1 MSAMDTRWIETL
13 AATVPTTRVIRDP
26 HQIKRFTTGIR
37 FGGGSALAVFEP
49 ASLLD
54 FWQILKACVAADCIV
69 ICQAANTGV
78 TGGSTPDGED
88 YDREIVIISTLK
100 LDTCIPLC
108 DAQQALV
115 FAGGT
120 LYRLEEML
128 APFGK
133 NPHSVIGSSCIGASV
148 VGGICNNSGGSL
160 VKRGPAYTEFSLFA
174 RLTDQGEL
182 ELVNH
187 LGIDLGE
194 TPEDILSNLDAG
206 RFDPQSVQLEGGLA
220 SDPEYIQRVR
230 EVEAPT
236 PARFN
241 SDQRRLH
248 EASGSAGKLA
258 VFAVRVDTFDKPQ
271 AEQVFYVG
279 TNDPEQLNEIRRR
292 LLAECRELPEMGE
305 YMHESWFDGAD
316 QYCKD
321 TFLIIKYLG
330 TGFLPRLYSIKAGLD
345 RWLDKIPGLP
355 KRPADHL
362 LQRLAK
368 WWPDHLPKRMRE
380 YRKTYE
386 HHLILV
392 GADTAIAEIR
402 QVLHEVT
409 RASDTG
415 AFFECSPKE
424 GEAAL
429 LHRLV
434 AGGSPA
440 RYNLIHAKE
449 TNGMVTF
456 DVALPRNY
464 PQWHTFLPEDLLDQC
479 AAPYRGGHFMC
490 HVFHWDF
497 VVKAGVDPE
506 AVKARMMRLL
516 DEIGAKYP
524 AEHNVGHLYRA
535 EPDHA
540 AFYRSLDP
548 NNVFNAGVGKMS
560 KNKCYH

>member
-1 MSAMDTRWIETL
+1 MSAMDTRWIDAL
-13 AATVPTTRVIRDP
+13 AATVPTTRVIRDS
-26 HQIKRFTTGIR
+26 HHIKRFTTGIR
-37 FGGGSALAVFEP
+37 FGSGSALAVFEP

-69 ICQAANTGV
+69 ICQAANTGI

-128 APFGK
+128 TPFGK

-160 VKRGPAYTEFSLFA
+160 VKRGPAYTEFALFA
-174 RLTDQGEL
+174 RLTERGEL

-292 LLAECRELPEMGE
+292 LLVECRELPEMGE

-330 TGFLPRLYSIKAGLD
+330 TGFMPRLYRIKAALD

-355 KRPADHL
+355 NRPADHL

-402 QVLHEVT
+402 QVLHKVT

-440 RYNLIHAKE
+440 RYNLIHAKK

-497 VVKAGVDPE
+497 VIKAGVDPE

-524 AEHNVGHLYRA
+524 AEHNVGHLYSA

>member
-1 MSAMDTRWIETL
+1 MDTRWIDEL
-13 AATVPTTRVIRDP
+13 AAAVPTTRVIRAS

-37 FGGGSALAVFEP
+37 FGSGSALAVFEP
-49 ASLLD
+49 GSLLD
-54 FWQILKACVAADCIV
+54 FWQVLKACVAADCIV

-108 DAQQALV
+108 DARQALV

-128 APFGK
+128 APFNK

-174 RLTDQGEL
+174 RLTEQGEL
-182 ELVNH
+182 QLVNH
-187 LGIDLGE
+187 LGINLGE
-194 TPEDILSNLDAG
+194 TPEEILGNLDAG
-206 RFDPQSVQLEGGLA
+206 SFDPQAVALDGGLA

-230 EVEAPT
+230 EIEATT

-241 SDQRRLH
+241 ADQRRLH

-258 VFAVRVDTFDKPQ
+258 VFAVRVDTFDKPK

-292 LLAECRELPEMGE
+292 LLSECAELPEMGE
-305 YMHESWFDGAD
+305 YMHQSWFDGAD

-321 TFLIIKYLG
+321 MFLIIKYLG
-330 TGFLPRLYSIKAGLD
+330 TGFLPRLYRIKAAFD
-345 RWLDKIPGLP
+345 RWLDKVPGLP
-355 KRPADHL
+355 NRPADHL
-362 LQRLAK
+362 LHRLAQL
-368 WWPDHLPKRMRE
+368 WPDHLPKRMRA
-380 YRKTYE
+380 YRAAYE

-402 QVLHEVT
+402 QVLHDVT
-409 RASDTG
+409 RVGDVG

-424 GEAAL
+424 GDAAL

-440 RYNLIHAKE
+440 RYNLVHAKE

-464 PQWHTFLPEDLLDQC
+464 PKWYEFLPQDLLDDC

-497 VVKAGVDPE
+497 VVRAGVEPE
-506 AVKARMMRLL
+506 AVKARMMGLL

-524 AEHNVGHLYRA
+524 AEHNVGHLYHA

-548 NNVFNAGVGKMS
+548 TNAFNAGVGKMS

>member
-1 MSAMDTRWIETL
+1 MDTRWIDAL

-26 HQIKRFTTGIR
+26 HHIKRFTTGIR
-37 FGGGSALAVFEP
+37 FGSGSALAVFEP

-69 ICQAANTGV
+69 ICQAANTGI

-128 APFGK
+128 TPFGK

-160 VKRGPAYTEFSLFA
+160 VKRGPAYTEFALFA
-174 RLTDQGEL
+174 RLTEQGEL

-292 LLAECRELPEMGE
+292 LLVECRELPEMGE

-330 TGFLPRLYSIKAGLD
+330 TGFMPRLYRIKAALD

-368 WWPDHLPKRMRE
+368 WWPDHLPKRMRD

-524 AEHNVGHLYRA
+524 AEHNVGHLYHA

-548 NNVFNAGVGKMS
+548 NNAFNAGVGKMS

>member
-1 MSAMDTRWIETL
+1 MDTRWIDEL
-13 AATVPTTRVIRDP
+13 AAEVPDTRVLREA

-37 FGGGSALAVFEP
+37 FGGGAALAVFEP

-54 FWQILKACVAADCIV
+54 FWQVLKACVAADCVV

-78 TGGSTPDGED
+78 TGGSTPDGDD
-88 YDREIVIISTLK
+88 YDREVVIINTLK
-100 LDTCIPLC
+100 LDTCLPIC

-148 VGGICNNSGGSL
+148 IGGICNNSGGSL
-160 VKRGPAYTEFSLFA
+160 VKRGPAYTELALFA
-174 RLTDQGEL
+174 QLNEQGEL

-187 LGIDLGE
+187 LGIDLGT
-194 TPEDILSNLDAG
+194 TPEEILGNLDAG
-206 RFDPQSVQLEGGLA
+206 QFDTSAVTLEGGLA
-220 SDPEYIQRVR
+220 SDPEYSERVR
-230 EVEAPT
+230 EVDAAT
-236 PARFN
+236 PSRFN
-241 SDQRRLH
+241 ADRRRLH

-258 VFAVRVDTFDKPQ
+258 VFAVRVDTFDKPK

-279 TNDPEQLNEIRRR
+279 TNEPEQLNEIRRR
-292 LLAECRELPEMGE
+292 LLSECAELPEMAE
-305 YMHESWFDGAD
+305 YMHQSWFDGAD
-316 QYCKD
+316 RYCKD

-330 TGFLPRLYSIKAGLD
+330 TSFMPRLYRIKASMD
-345 RWLDKIPGLP
+345 RWLEKIPGLP
-355 KRPADHL
+355 HRPADHL
-362 LQRLAK
+362 LQRLARL
-368 WWPDHLPKRMRE
+368 WPDHLPKRMRA
-380 YRKTYE
+380 YREAYE
-386 HHLILV
+386 HHLIV
-392 GADTAIAEIR
+392 VAADTAISEIR
-402 QVLHEVT
+402 QVLHDVT
-409 RASDTG
+409 RESEAG

-424 GEAAL
+424 GDAAL

-440 RYNLIHAKE
+440 RYNLVHAKE

-464 PQWHTFLPEDLLDQC
+464 GKWYEFLPEDLLDQC

-497 VVKAGVDPE
+497 VVKAGVDPQ
-506 AVKARMMRLL
+506 AIKARMMALL
-516 DEIGAKYP
+516 DDIGAKYP
-524 AEHNVGHLYRA
+524 AEHNVGNQYFA

-540 AFYRSLDP
+540 AFYRELDP
-548 NNVFNAGVGKMS
+548 TNTFNAGVGKMS
-560 KNKCYH
+560 KYKFYH

>member
-1 MSAMDTRWIETL
+1 MDTAWIDDL
-13 AATVPTTRVIRDP
+13 STVVPDTRILREP
-26 HQIKRFTTGIR
+26 HQIKRFTIGIR

-49 ASLLD
+49 ATLLD
-54 FWQILKACVAADCIV
+54 FWQVLKACVAADCVI

-78 TGGSTPDGED
+78 TGGSTPDGDD
-88 YDREIVIISTLK
+88 YDREVVIISTLK

-120 LYRLEEML
+120 LYRLEALL

-160 VKRGPAYTEFSLFA
+160 VKRGPAYTELA
-174 RLTDQGEL
+174 LYAQLNEQGEL

-187 LGIDLGE
+187 LGIALGD
-194 TPEDILSNLDAG
+194 TPEEILSNLDQG
-206 RFDPQSVQLEGGLA
+206 RFDPEAVALDGALA
-220 SDPEYIQRVR
+220 SDPEYIERVR
-230 EVEAPT
+230 EVDAST
-236 PARFN
+236 PSRFN
-241 SDQRRLH
+241 SDTRRLH

-258 VFAVRVDTFDKPQ
+258 VFAVRVDTFDKPK

-279 TNDPEQLNEIRRR
+279 TNEPEQLNDIRRR
-292 LLAECRELPEMGE
+292 LLAECNELPEMGE
-305 YMHESWFDGAD
+305 YMHASWFDGAD

-321 TFLIIKYLG
+321 TYLVVKYLG
-330 TGFLPRLYSIKAGLD
+330 TGFLPRLYRIKSVLD
-345 RWLDKIPGLP
+345 RWLEKIPGLP
-355 KRPADHL
+355 QRPADRL
-362 LQRLAK
+362 LQRLAQL
-368 WWPDHLPKRMRE
+368 WPDHLPKRMRE
-380 YRKTYE
+380 YRKLYE
-386 HHLILV
+386 HHLIVV
-392 GADTAIAEIR
+392 GADKAIAEIR
-402 QVLHEVT
+402 QVLHDVT
-409 RASDTG
+409 REDDAG
-415 AFFECSPKE
+415 AFFECSPEE
-424 GEAAL
+424 GDAAL

-464 PQWHTFLPEDLLDQC
+464 AKWYEFLPEDLLDQC

-497 VVKAGVDPE
+497 VVKAGVDPL
-506 AVKARMMRLL
+506 AVKERMMLLL

-524 AEHNVGHLYRA
+524 AEHNVGNQYCA
-535 EPDHA
+535 ESHHA
-540 AFYRSLDP
+540 AFYKELDP
-548 NNVFNAGVGKMS
+548 SNTFNAGVGKMS
-560 KNKCYH
+560 KYKFYH

>member
-1 MSAMDTRWIETL
+1 MDTRWIDEL
-13 AATVPTTRVIRDP
+13 AAEVLDMGVLREP

-37 FGGGSALAVFEP
+37 FGQGPALAIFEP
-49 ASLLD
+49 ASLLA
-54 FWQILKACVAADCIV
+54 FWKILKAAVAADCIV

-78 TGGSTPDGED
+78 TGGSTPDGDD

-100 LDTCIPLC
+100 LDTCMPLC

-115 FAGGT
+115 FSGGT

-128 APFGK
+128 EPFGK

-148 VGGICNNSGGSL
+148 IGGICNNSGGSL
-160 VKRGPAYTEFSLFA
+160 VKRGPAYTELALFA
-174 RLTDQGEL
+174 RLTEHGEL

-194 TPEDILSNLDAG
+194 TPEEILGNLDAG
-206 RFDPQSVQLEGGLA
+206 RFDLDAATLDGSLA
-220 SDPEYIQRVR
+220 SDPEYIERVR
-230 EVEAPT
+230 EINEPT
-236 PARFN
+236 PSRFN
-241 SDQRRLH
+241 ADQRRLH

-258 VFAVRVDTFDKPQ
+258 VFAVRVDTFDKPK

-279 TNDPEQLNEIRRR
+279 TNDPKQLNEIRRR
-292 LLAECRELPEMGE
+292 LLSECSELPEMGE
-305 YMHESWFDGAD
+305 YMHQSWFDGAD
-316 QYCKD
+316 RYCKD
-321 TFLIIKYLG
+321 TFLLIKHLG
-330 TGFLPRLYSIKAGLD
+330 TDFLPRLYRIKAALD
-345 RWLDKIPGLP
+345 RWLEKVPGLP
-355 KRPADHL
+355 NRPTDHL
-362 LQRLAK
+362 LQRLAR

-380 YRKTYE
+380 YRKAYE
-386 HHLILV
+386 HHMILV

-409 RASDTG
+409 IEGDVG

-424 GEAAL
+424 GDAAL
-429 LHRLV
+429 LHRMV

-449 TNGMVTF
+449 TNGIVTF

-464 PQWHTFLPEDLLDQC
+464 AQWYEFLPEDLLDQC

-497 VVKAGVDPE
+497 VVKAGVEPE
-506 AVKARMMRLL
+506 AVKERMMSLL
-516 DEIGAKYP
+516 DGIGAKYP
-524 AEHNVGHLYRA
+524 AEHNVGHLYCA
-535 EPDHA
+535 EPDQA
-540 AFYRSLDP
+540 AFYRELDP
-548 NNVFNAGVGKMS
+548 TNTFNAGVGKMS
-560 KNKCYH
+560 KYRGYH

>member
-1 MSAMDTRWIETL
+1 MDTRWIETL

-241 SDQRRLH
+241 SDLRRLH

-330 TGFLPRLYSIKAGLD
+330 TGFLPRLYRIKAGLD
-345 RWLDKIPGLP
+345 RWLDKLPGLP

>member
-1 MSAMDTRWIETL
+1 MDTHWIDEL
-13 AATVPTTRVIRDP
+13 AAEVLDMRVLREP

-37 FGGGSALAVFEP
+37 FGQGPALAAFEP
-49 ASLLD
+49 ASLLA
-54 FWQILKACVAADCIV
+54 FWKILKAAVAADCIV

-78 TGGSTPDGED
+78 TGGSTPDGDD

-100 LDTCIPLC
+100 LDTCMPLC

-128 APFGK
+128 EPFGK

-148 VGGICNNSGGSL
+148 IGGICNNSGGSL
-160 VKRGPAYTEFSLFA
+160 VKRGPAYTELALFA
-174 RLTDQGEL
+174 RLTEHGEL

-194 TPEDILSNLDAG
+194 TPEEILGNLDAG
-206 RFDPQSVQLEGGLA
+206 RFDLDAATLDGSLA
-220 SDPEYIQRVR
+220 SDPEYIERVR
-230 EVEAPT
+230 EINEPT
-236 PARFN
+236 PSRFN
-241 SDQRRLH
+241 ADQRRLH

-258 VFAVRVDTFDKPQ
+258 VFAVRVDTFDKPK

-279 TNDPEQLNEIRRR
+279 TNDPKQLNEIRRR
-292 LLAECRELPEMGE
+292 LLSECSELPEMGE
-305 YMHESWFDGAD
+305 YMHQSWFDGAD
-316 QYCKD
+316 RYCKD
-321 TFLIIKYLG
+321 TFLLIKHLG
-330 TGFLPRLYSIKAGLD
+330 TDFLPRLYRIKAALD
-345 RWLDKIPGLP
+345 RWLEKVPGLP
-355 KRPADHL
+355 NRPADHL
-362 LQRLAK
+362 LQLLAR

-380 YRKTYE
+380 YRKAYE
-386 HHLILV
+386 HHMILV

-409 RASDTG
+409 IEGDVG

-424 GEAAL
+424 GDAAL
-429 LHRLV
+429 LHRMV

-449 TNGMVTF
+449 TNGIVTF

-464 PQWHTFLPEDLLDQC
+464 AQWYEFLPEDLLDQC

-497 VVKAGVDPE
+497 VVKAGVEPE
-506 AVKARMMRLL
+506 AVKERMMSLL
-516 DEIGAKYP
+516 DGIGAKYP
-524 AEHNVGHLYRA
+524 AEHNVGHLYCA
-535 EPDHA
+535 EPDQA
-540 AFYRSLDP
+540 AFYRELDP
-548 NNVFNAGVGKMS
+548 TNTFNAGVGKMS
-560 KNKCYH
+560 KYRGYH

>member
-1 MSAMDTRWIETL
+1 MDTRWIDEL
-13 AATVPTTRVIRDP
+13 ATAVPKTRVIRES
-26 HQIKRFTTGIR
+26 HHIARFTTGIR
-37 FGGGSALAVFEP
+37 FGSGSALAVFEP
-49 ASLLD
+49 DSLLD
-54 FWQILKACVAADCIV
+54 FWHVLKACVAADCIV

-174 RLTDQGEL
+174 RLTEQGEL
-182 ELVNH
+182 QLVNH

-194 TPEDILSNLDAG
+194 TPEEILGNLDAG
-206 RFDPQSVQLEGGLA
+206 HFDPQTVTLDGGLA
-220 SDPEYIQRVR
+220 SDPDYIQRVR
-230 EVEAPT
+230 EVEATT

-258 VFAVRVDTFDKPQ
+258 VFAVRVDTFDKPK

-292 LLAECRELPEMGE
+292 LLTECGELPEMGE

-321 TFLIIKYLG
+321 TFLMIKYLG
-330 TGFLPRLYSIKAGLD
+330 TSFLPSLYRIKAALD

-355 KRPADHL
+355 NRPADHL
-362 LQRLAK
+362 LQRLAQ

-380 YRKTYE
+380 YREIYE

-392 GADTAIAEIR
+392 GADAAIAEIR
-402 QVLHEVT
+402 QVLHDVT
-409 RASDTG
+409 RVGDVG
-415 AFFECSPKE
+415 AFFECSPAE
-424 GEAAL
+424 GDAAL

-506 AVKARMMRLL
+506 AVKARMMTLL

-524 AEHNVGHLYRA
+524 AEHNVGHLYHA

-548 NNVFNAGVGKMS
+548 NNAFNAGVGKMS

>member
-1 MSAMDTRWIETL
+1 MDTRWIDELAVTL
-13 AATVPTTRVIRDP
+13 PKTRVIREP
-26 HQIKRFTTGIR
+26 HHIQRFTTGIR

-49 ASLLD
+49 GSLLD
-54 FWQILKACVAADCIV
+54 FWHVLKACVAADCIV

-108 DAQQALV
+108 DARQALV

-128 APFGK
+128 APFNK

-174 RLTDQGEL
+174 RLTEQGEL
-182 ELVNH
+182 QLVNH

-194 TPEDILSNLDAG
+194 TPDEILGNLDAG
-206 RFDPQSVQLEGGLA
+206 NFDSQAVALDGGLA

-230 EVEAPT
+230 EIEATT

-258 VFAVRVDTFDKPQ
+258 VFAVRVDTFDKPK

-292 LLAECRELPEMGE
+292 LLSECAELPEMGE
-305 YMHESWFDGAD
+305 YMHQSWFDGAD

-321 TFLIIKYLG
+321 MFLIIKYLG
-330 TGFLPRLYSIKAGLD
+330 TGFLPRLYRIKAAFD
-345 RWLDKIPGLP
+345 RWLDKVPGLP
-355 KRPADHL
+355 NRPADHL
-362 LQRLAK
+362 LHRLAQL
-368 WWPDHLPKRMRE
+368 WPDHLPKRMRA
-380 YRKTYE
+380 YRAAYE

-402 QVLHEVT
+402 QVLHDVT
-409 RASDTG
+409 RVGDVG

-440 RYNLIHAKE
+440 RYNLVHAKQ

-464 PQWHTFLPEDLLDQC
+464 PKWYEFLPEDLLDDC

-497 VVKAGVDPE
+497 VVRAGVEPE
-506 AVKARMMRLL
+506 AVKARMMSLL

-524 AEHNVGHLYRA
+524 AEHNVGHLYHA

-548 NNVFNAGVGKMS
+548 TNAFNAGVGKMS

>member
-1 MSAMDTRWIETL
+1 MDTRWIDAL

-26 HQIKRFTTGIR
+26 HHIKRFTTGIR
-37 FGGGSALAVFEP
+37 FGSGSALAVFEP

-69 ICQAANTGV
+69 ICQAANTGI

-128 APFGK
+128 TPFGK

-160 VKRGPAYTEFSLFA
+160 VKRGPAYTEFALFA
-174 RLTDQGEL
+174 RLTEQGEL

-206 RFDPQSVQLEGGLA
+206 RFDPQSVQLEGALA

-292 LLAECRELPEMGE
+292 LLVECRELPEMGE

-330 TGFLPRLYSIKAGLD
+330 TGFMPRLYRIKAALD

-440 RYNLIHAKE
+440 RYNLIHAKK

>member
-1 MSAMDTRWIETL
+1 MDTRWIDEL
-13 AATVPTTRVIRDP
+13 AATVPKTCVIRER
-26 HQIKRFTTGIR
+26 HHIKRFTTGIR
-37 FGGGSALAVFEP
+37 FGSGSALAVVEP

-54 FWQILKACVAADCIV
+54 FWEVLKACVAADCIV
-69 ICQAANTGV
+69 ICQAANTGI

-100 LDTCIPLC
+100 LDTCMPLC

-128 APFGK
+128 SPFNK

-160 VKRGPAYTEFSLFA
+160 VKRGPAYTELALFA
-174 RLTDQGEL
+174 RLTDKGEL

-187 LGIDLGE
+187 LGIELGE
-194 TPEDILSNLDAG
+194 TPEEILTNLEAG
-206 RFDPQSVQLEGGLA
+206 RFDPTAVTKDAGLA
-220 SDPEYIQRVR
+220 SDPDYIERVR
-230 EVEAPT
+230 EIDANT
-236 PARFN
+236 PSRFN
-241 SDQRRLH
+241 ADKRRLH

-258 VFAVRVDTFDKPQ
+258 VFAVRVDTFDKPT
-271 AEQVFYVG
+271 AEQVFYLG

-292 LLAECRELPEMGE
+292 LLSECTELPEMAE
-305 YMHESWFDGAD
+305 YMHQSWFDGAD
-316 QYCKD
+316 RYCKD
-321 TFLIIKYLG
+321 TFLLIKYLG
-330 TGFLPRLYSIKAGLD
+330 TSFLPRLYRIKALID
-345 RWLDKIPGLP
+345 RWLEQIPGLP
-355 KRPADHL
+355 SRPADHL
-362 LQRLAK
+362 LQRLAQL
-368 WWPDHLPKRMRE
+368 WPDHLPKRMRN
-380 YRKTYE
+380 YREAYE
-386 HHLILV
+386 HHLIV
-392 GADTAIAEIR
+392 IGADAAIAEIR

-409 RASDTG
+409 RQGNAG

-424 GEAAL
+424 GDAAL

-440 RYNLIHAKE
+440 RYNLIHAKD
-449 TNGMVTF
+449 TGGMVTF

-464 PQWHTFLPEDLLDQC
+464 AAWYEFLPEDLLDQC

-506 AVKARMMRLL
+506 AVKARMMGLL
-516 DEIGAKYP
+516 DDIGAKYP
-524 AEHNVGHLYRA
+524 AEHNVGHLYCA

-540 AFYRSLDP
+540 SFYRSLDP
-548 NNVFNAGVGKMS
+548 NNAFNAGVGKMS
-560 KNKCYH
+560 KHKRYH

>member
-1 MSAMDTRWIETL
+1 MDTHWIDEL
-13 AATVPTTRVIRDP
+13 ATEVPDMRVLREA

-37 FGGGSALAVFEP
+37 FGQGSALAVFEP
-49 ASLLD
+49 ASLLA
-54 FWQILKACVAADCIV
+54 FWKILKAAVAADCIV

-78 TGGSTPDGED
+78 TGGSTPDGDD

-100 LDTCIPLC
+100 LDTCLPLC

-128 APFGK
+128 EPFGK

-148 VGGICNNSGGSL
+148 IGGICNNSGGSL
-160 VKRGPAYTEFSLFA
+160 VKRGPAYTELA
-174 RLTDQGEL
+174 LYAQLTEQGEL

-194 TPEDILSNLDAG
+194 TPEEILGNLDAG
-206 RFDPQSVQLEGGLA
+206 RFDLDAATLDGGLA
-220 SDPEYIQRVR
+220 SDPEYIGRVR
-230 EVEAPT
+230 EINEST
-236 PARFN
+236 PSRFN
-241 SDQRRLH
+241 ADQRRLH
-248 EASGSAGKLA
+248 EASGSARKLA
-258 VFAVRVDTFDKPQ
+258 VFAVRVDTFDKPK
-271 AEQVFYVG
+271 AEQVFYMG
-279 TNDPEQLNEIRRR
+279 TNDPEQLNQVRRK
-292 LLAECRELPEMGE
+292 LLSECTELPEMGE
-305 YMHESWFDGAD
+305 YMHQSWFDGAD
-316 QYCKD
+316 RYCKD
-321 TFLIIKYLG
+321 TYLLIKYLG
-330 TGFLPRLYSIKAGLD
+330 TSFLPRLYRMKAALD
-345 RWLDKIPGLP
+345 RWLEKIPGLP
-355 KRPADHL
+355 NRPADHL
-362 LQRLAK
+362 LQRLAE

-402 QVLHEVT
+402 QVLQEVT
-409 RASDTG
+409 RVGDTG

-424 GEAAL
+424 GDAAL

-440 RYNLIHAKE
+440 RYNLIHAKD

-464 PQWHTFLPEDLLDQC
+464 AMWYEFLPEDLLDQC

-497 VVKAGVDPE
+497 VVKTGVDPE
-506 AVKARMMRLL
+506 AVKARMMSLL
-516 DEIGAKYP
+516 DGIGAKYP

-540 AFYRSLDP
+540 AFYRELDP
-548 NNVFNAGVGKMS
+548 TNTFNAGVGKMS
-560 KNKCYH
+560 KYRCYH

>member
-1 MSAMDTRWIETL
+1 MDTRWIDAL

-26 HQIKRFTTGIR
+26 HHIKRFTTGIR
-37 FGGGSALAVFEP
+37 FGSGSALAVFEP

-128 APFGK
+128 TPFGK

-160 VKRGPAYTEFSLFA
+160 VKRGPAYTEFALFA
-174 RLTDQGEL
+174 RLTEQGEL

-292 LLAECRELPEMGE
+292 LLVECRELPEMGE

-330 TGFLPRLYSIKAGLD
+330 TGFMPRLYRIKAALD

>member
-1 MSAMDTRWIETL
+1 M
-13 AATVPTTRVIRDP
+13 
-26 HQIKRFTTGIR
+26 
-37 FGGGSALAVFEP
+37 
-49 ASLLD
+49 
-54 FWQILKACVAADCIV
+54 
-69 ICQAANTGV
+69 
-78 TGGSTPDGED
+78 
-88 YDREIVIISTLK
+88 
-100 LDTCIPLC
+100 
-108 DAQQALV
+108 
-115 FAGGT
+115 
-120 LYRLEEML
+120 
-128 APFGK
+128 
-133 NPHSVIGSSCIGASV
+133 GASV

-174 RLTDQGEL
+174 RLTEQGEL
-182 ELVNH
+182 QLVNH
-187 LGIDLGE
+187 LGINLGE
-194 TPEDILSNLDAG
+194 TPEEILGNLDAG
-206 RFDPQSVQLEGGLA
+206 SFDPQAVALDGGLA

-230 EVEAPT
+230 EIEATT

-258 VFAVRVDTFDKPQ
+258 VFAVRVDTFDKPK

-292 LLAECRELPEMGE
+292 LLSECAELPEMGE
-305 YMHESWFDGAD
+305 YMHQSWFDGAD

-321 TFLIIKYLG
+321 MFLIIKYLG
-330 TGFLPRLYSIKAGLD
+330 TGFLPRLYRIKAAFD
-345 RWLDKIPGLP
+345 RWLDKVPGLP
-355 KRPADHL
+355 NRPADHL
-362 LQRLAK
+362 LHRLAQL
-368 WWPDHLPKRMRE
+368 WPDHLPKRMRA
-380 YRKTYE
+380 YRAAYE

-402 QVLHEVT
+402 QVLHDVT
-409 RASDTG
+409 RVGDVG

-424 GEAAL
+424 GDAAL

-440 RYNLIHAKE
+440 RYNLVHAKE

-464 PQWHTFLPEDLLDQC
+464 PKWYEFLPEDLLDDC

-497 VVKAGVDPE
+497 VVRAGVEPE
-506 AVKARMMRLL
+506 AVKARMMGLL

-548 NNVFNAGVGKMS
+548 TNAFNAGVGKMS

>member
-1 MSAMDTRWIETL
+1 M
-13 AATVPTTRVIRDP
+13 
-26 HQIKRFTTGIR
+26 
-37 FGGGSALAVFEP
+37 
-49 ASLLD
+49 
-54 FWQILKACVAADCIV
+54 
-69 ICQAANTGV
+69 
-78 TGGSTPDGED
+78 
-88 YDREIVIISTLK
+88 
-100 LDTCIPLC
+100 
-108 DAQQALV
+108 V

-128 APFGK
+128 EPFGK

-148 VGGICNNSGGSL
+148 IGGICNNSGGSL
-160 VKRGPAYTEFSLFA
+160 VKRGPAYTELA
-174 RLTDQGEL
+174 LYAQLTEQGEL

-194 TPEDILSNLDAG
+194 TPEEILGNLDAG
-206 RFDPQSVQLEGGLA
+206 RFDLEAAALDGGLA
-220 SDPEYIQRVR
+220 SDPEYIERVR
-230 EVEAPT
+230 EINEPT
-236 PARFN
+236 PSRFN
-241 SDQRRLH
+241 ADQRRLH

-258 VFAVRVDTFDKPQ
+258 VFAVRVDTFDKPK

-292 LLAECRELPEMGE
+292 LLSECSDLPEMGE
-305 YMHESWFDGAD
+305 YMHQSWFDGAD
-316 QYCKD
+316 HYCKD
-321 TFLIIKYLG
+321 TYLFIKYLG
-330 TGFLPRLYSIKAGLD
+330 TSFLPRLYRLKATLD
-345 RWLDKIPGLP
+345 RWLEKVPGLP
-355 KRPADHL
+355 NRPADHL
-362 LQRLAK
+362 LQRLAQ

-392 GADTAIAEIR
+392 GADRAIAEIR

-409 RASDTG
+409 RADDVG

-424 GEAAL
+424 GDAAL

-464 PQWHTFLPEDLLDQC
+464 AKWYEFLPEDLLHQC

-506 AVKARMMRLL
+506 AVKERMMSLL
-516 DEIGAKYP
+516 DDIGAKYP
-524 AEHNVGHLYRA
+524 AEHNVGHLYCA

-540 AFYRSLDP
+540 AFYRELDP
-548 NNVFNAGVGKMS
+548 TNTFNAGVGKMS
-560 KNKCYH
+560 KYRCYH